1 MIHALDVER
10 ALILVPTIILDW
22 LRLEIWKVGLFRMK
36 QQEHPSA
43 KLQNV
48 IYALEF
54 QAALHVNGPVLMAR
68 YSV

>member
-1 MIHALDVER
+1 
-10 ALILVPTIILDW
+10 
-22 LRLEIWKVGLFRMK
+22 MK

-68 YSV
+68 YSVLIFRRKKL